1 MEMAPM
7 GPYGLEVVKV
17 TSNGRR
23 YYGRAGKA
31 RLVEACLEPG
41 ISVARLALE
50 HGVNANQLRKWVS
63 KYQER
68 QSANGQRSTGQL
80 LDPSAFIRVETSPA
94 PAERH
99 TGGIAIRSAGLVP
112 SARLQASMPNG
123 VSLTLEGCD
132 AQTAMD
138 RSGVPTIEELM
149 ALLATKAAE
158 VATLQAERDAL
169 ARRILKLE
177 EELALARLHRFAPR
191 SEKHLDRVFNEAE
204 QAALEDDADE
214 DHDDIDEPGAAD
226 LPDTGLPEAKQP
238 EGKKRGR
245 KPLPADLPRQRVEYD
260 LADDQKVCP
269 CCSERLHRM
278 GEVVTEQLHIEVKA
292 TVLQNARAKYACRNC
307 DRTGVATPIVL
318 APMPAQPLPG
328 SIATASTLAFAL
340 VHKYVDGTPLYRLA
354 QTFERAGVPVSRG
367 ALGHW
372 VIASSERHLHRI
384 FDALKLRLRSQ
395 EVVHGD
401 ETTVQVLKEEGKAP
415 TSTSYMWA
423 YRSSENSEQPIV
435 LLDYQPGR
443 GQEHPQAFLG
453 DYRGILM
460 SDGYTAW
467 RTLKGATHLGCM
479 AHARRRFA
487 DALKA
492 RKKQGGPPAQALKFF
507 DQLYRIERQARD
519 EIPDEGENQASYIRR
534 FRQKH
539 SVPVLNALKA
549 WLDAIAPKVM
559 PDTKLGDAVSYTRNQ
574 WEYLTRYIVNRRAK
588 LTPYRRPKLGLTQ
601 IPCRFDKFEG

>member
-1 MEMAPM
+1 MKA
-7 GPYGLEVVKV
+7 VD
-17 TSNGRR
+17 
-23 YYGRAGKA
+23 AG
-31 RLVEACLEPG
+31 
-41 ISVARLALE
+41 
-50 HGVNANQLRKWVS
+50 
-63 KYQER
+63 
-68 QSANGQRSTGQL
+68 TG
-80 LDPSAFIRVETSPA
+80 FRFK
-94 PAERH
+94 
-99 TGGIAIRSAGLVP
+99 
-112 SARLQASMPNG
+112 
-123 VSLTLEGCD
+123 
-132 AQTAMD
+132 TAMD
-138 RSGVPTIEELM
+138 RGGVPTIAELM

-158 VATLQAERDAL
+158 VEALAVERDAL

-204 QAALEDDADE
+204 QASLEDDTD
-214 DHDDIDEPGAAD
+214 DGHDDVDEPIAAD
-226 LPDTGLPEAKQP
+226 LPDTGLPEARKP

-245 KPLPADLPRQRVEYD
+245 KALPADLPRQRVEYD

-269 CCSERLHRM
+269 CCSERMHRM

-307 DRTGVATPIVL
+307 DRTGIATPIVI

-367 ALGHW
+367 ALGRW

-395 EVVHGD
+395 DVIHGD

-415 TSTSYMWA
+415 TSTSYMWV
-423 YRSSENSEQPIV
+423 YRSSEDSEQPIV
-435 LLDYQPGR
+435 LFDYQPGR

-519 EIPDEGENQASYIRR
+519 EIPDEGETQASYMRR

-539 SVPVLNALKA
+539 SVPVLDALKA
-549 WLDAIAPKVM
+549 WLDAIAPKVV
-559 PDTKLGDAVSYTRNQ
+559 PDTKLGDAVSYTLNQ
-574 WEYLTRYIVNRRAK
+574 WEYLTRYVEDGRMPIDNNLLERDIRVFATGRKSWLFCDTVDGARASAVTYSLM
-588 LTPYRRPKLGLTQ
+588 LTCRACGVEPLAWLRHVLTELPQRPLDADIDDLL
-601 IPCRFDKFEG
+601 PFNFEKHA